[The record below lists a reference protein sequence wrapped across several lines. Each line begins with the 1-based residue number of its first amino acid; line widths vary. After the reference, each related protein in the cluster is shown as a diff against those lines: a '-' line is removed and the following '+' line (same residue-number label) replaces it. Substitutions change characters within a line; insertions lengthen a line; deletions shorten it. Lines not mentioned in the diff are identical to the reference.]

1 MDLPSGHTKHQ
12 STSRTQM
19 FHYVAGPLFLAGC
32 AIAYNAV
39 AYKRKNPTISEGVRW
54 VARQGG
60 GTEVAGAI
68 IGGLLAHWLL
78 NTDRET
84 SL

>member
-1 MDLPSGHTKHQ
+1 MPLVTRQ
-12 STSRTQM
+12 SDALR
-19 FHYVAGPLFLAGC
+19 YAAGPLFLALC
-32 AIAYNAV
+32 AVAYNAV
-39 AYKRKNPTISEGVRW
+39 ALRQRRPTISAGVRW

-60 GTEVAGAI
+60 GAEVAGAI

-78 NTDRET
+78 NTDREV

>member
-1 MDLPSGHTKHQ
+1 MTPTTKHVH
-12 STSRTQM
+12 TFR
-19 FHYVAGPLFLAGC
+19 YVAGPLFLAVC
-32 AIAYNAV
+32 AVAYNAV
-39 AYKRKNPTISEGVRW
+39 AYRQKKPTISEGVRW

-60 GTEVAGAI
+60 GAEVAGAI

-78 NTDRET
+78 NTERET

>member
-1 MDLPSGHTKHQ
+1 MSQTT
-12 STSRTQM
+12 STSNALR
-19 FHYVAGPLFLAGC
+19 YVAGPLFLAVC
-32 AIAYNAV
+32 AAGYNAV
-39 AYKRKNPTISEGVRW
+39 AYRHKRPTISEGVRW

-78 NTDRET
+78 NNDRER